1 MGIAR
6 LEKLDRILAVPAG
19 EPLGLVDRGHETLP
33 ADRAVDGGER
43 IAVFGFGCD
52 QLVTHPGEET
62 DGPVDQA
69 AVVAEGGQLAALGA
83 AEHAA
88 DQAIVQVERRIGQLG
103 AELERHRHQ
112 DTAPTAGGQVAQVAG
127 RETLGLAAQSEQV
140 MPRHAQGARRLEA
153 EGANVVE
160 PFDDGDEAGG
170 ARLFRRLAD
179 PSQPARP
186 AFRPR
191 DEEPLQT
198 GDLLTIEVVG
208 EIVQGLAFGT
218 DEGGGA
224 QPLDRRDRRHDQP
237 PSSQL
242 VAQADRQL
250 ASGRRQH
257 RGLVEPGFDL
267 LPWPARE
274 RPVAERILQRRG
286 MLVAGVLTKSVVGEG
301 AGLDADL
308 LGDEGDGWSWDA
320 LAGLEQPAGVAQGT
334 ELEREA
340 ETVVG
345 AAATVDHRQL
355 GLAQGVVAREVGAIG
370 GQGEQRGPLG
380 RGQDGS
386 AGHEVLSR
394 EGLAGLRSVNNVT

>member
-62 DGPVDQA
+62 DGPVDRA

-88 DQAIVQVERRIGQLG
+88 DQPIVQVERRIGQLG

-112 DTAPTAGGQVAQVAG
+112 DAAPTAGGQIAQMAD
-127 RETLGLAAQSEQV
+127 REALGLAAEPEQV

-160 PFDDGDEAGG
+160 PFDDGGEGGG
-170 ARLFRRLAD
+170 ARLLRRLAD
-179 PSQPARP
+179 PSQPTRP
-186 AFRPR
+186 TFRPWG
-191 DEEPLQT
+191 EKHLQT

-208 EIVQGLAFGT
+208 EMVQDLAFGT

-224 QPLDRRDRRHDQP
+224 QPLERRDRRHDHP
-237 PSSQL
+237 PSS
-242 VAQADRQL
+242 
-250 ASGRRQH
+250 
-257 RGLVEPGFDL
+257 
-267 LPWPARE
+267 
-274 RPVAERILQRRG
+274 
-286 MLVAGVLTKSVVGEG
+286 
-301 AGLDADL
+301 
-308 LGDEGDGWSWDA
+308 
-320 LAGLEQPAGVAQGT
+320 
-334 ELEREA
+334 
-340 ETVVG
+340 
-345 AAATVDHRQL
+345 
-355 GLAQGVVAREVGAIG
+355 
-370 GQGEQRGPLG
+370 
-380 RGQDGS
+380 
-386 AGHEVLSR
+386 
-394 EGLAGLRSVNNVT
+394 